1 MKRNKPMPE
10 RPRGTDKDFW
20 DRMVAKIKKVPD
32 RPPIFMGGEAGNQ
45 WVLMAMLYASCH
57 ANIQCKV
64 AEPDAQT
71 ERIVDSMIEFT
82 GNAVASREYVNAL
95 RGNAKQRYAYEYY
108 NYLDAC
114 NRSDGSLPPPEPPK
128 HKGAPATVTQAIRL
142 RLESIMR
149 KTKTPEGG

>member
-1 MKRNKPMPE
+1 MKRNKPMPG

-32 RPPIFMGGEAGNQ
+32 RPTIFMGGEAGNR

-71 ERIVDSMIEFT
+71 ERIVDSMIDFT
-82 GNAVASREYVNAL
+82 SKAVASMEYVNAL
-95 RGNAKQRYAYEYY
+95 RGKAKQRYAYEYY

-114 NRSDGSLPPPEPPK
+114 NRRDGSLPPPEPPK
-128 HKGAPATVTQAIRL
+128 CKGVPAKVTQAIRL
-142 RLESIMR
+142 HLDSIMS
-149 KTKTPEGG
+149 KNQVA